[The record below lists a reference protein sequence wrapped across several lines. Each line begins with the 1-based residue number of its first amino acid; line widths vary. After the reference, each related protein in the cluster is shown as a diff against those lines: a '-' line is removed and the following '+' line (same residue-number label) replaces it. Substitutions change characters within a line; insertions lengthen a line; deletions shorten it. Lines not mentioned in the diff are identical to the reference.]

1 MSSRKDRKKNSR
13 AIWGRKESTPPTP
26 AMMPSQIR
34 LTSTWDT
41 PAPSRVSSSA
51 AEHVSMPAATRLDS
65 QEPKGPKVMTNIT
78 SMAHRNRGRARY
90 FPVTTLSTFSLRVSS
105 PGFCPLV
112 TEAATTRSM
121 YW

>member
-41 PAPSRVSSSA
+41 PPQQSLLQR

-65 QEPKGPKVMTNIT
+65 QEPKG
-78 SMAHRNRGRARY
+78 RR
-90 FPVTTLSTFSLRVSS
+90 
-105 PGFCPLV
+105 
-112 TEAATTRSM
+112 
-121 YW
+121 

>member
-1 MSSRKDRKKNSR
+1 
-13 AIWGRKESTPPTP
+13 
-26 AMMPSQIR
+26 MPSQIR

>member
-1 MSSRKDRKKNSR
+1 
-13 AIWGRKESTPPTP
+13 
-26 AMMPSQIR
+26 
-34 LTSTWDT
+34 
-41 PAPSRVSSSA
+41 
-51 AEHVSMPAATRLDS
+51 MPAATRLDS

-78 SMAHRNRGRARY
+78 SMAHRNRGSARY

>member
-1 MSSRKDRKKNSR
+1 MTDWRWHRRTITCSTAR
-13 AIWGRKESTPPTP
+13 A
-26 AMMPSQIR
+26 A
-34 LTSTWDT
+34 DT
-41 PAPSRVSSSA
+41 PMVRCRS
-51 AEHVSMPAATRLDS
+51 E
-65 QEPKGPKVMTNIT
+65 VMTNIT